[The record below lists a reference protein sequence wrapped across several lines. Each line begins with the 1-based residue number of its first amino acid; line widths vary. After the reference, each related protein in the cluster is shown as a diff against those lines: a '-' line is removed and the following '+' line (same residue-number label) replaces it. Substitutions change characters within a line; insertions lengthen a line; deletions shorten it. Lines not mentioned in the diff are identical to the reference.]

1 MLFWVTKLSARG
13 SKFVYTSWSP
23 LYVVGPNRE
32 FSAWEKRRK
41 AYCLSLQI
49 WDFKSWST
57 IHSDQIM
64 ISLLNSCF
72 LSYLWGFSS
81 YTIHISSTTNI
92 FLQRKV
98 NRKNIPYTRNTNTVW
113 AFKTKGPQINNTFLV
128 KQDFFYLNREKNL
141 KKIPNLLRFWTF
153 WILHFDHHL
162 LQFQQGCHSKANHR
176 TRESTLCTFVDFI
189 SGITILFFLF
199 FFFAHYTMEL
209 VGLWGLF
216 DVGVFVWKRRK
227 SGKKDFSTAILERK
241 KSPNRLVVDEAVN
254 DDNSVVTM
262 HPQTMEKLQLF
273 RGDTILIKVTFWTL
287 FSLSHYVFLRGSS
300 LNF

>member
-81 YTIHISSTTNI
+81 YTIHISSIPNN
-92 FLQRKV
+92 FL
-98 NRKNIPYTRNTNTVW
+98 
-113 AFKTKGPQINNTFLV
+113 
-128 KQDFFYLNREKNL
+128 
-141 KKIPNLLRFWTF
+141 KIPKLALLT
-153 WILHFDHHL
+153 
-162 LQFQQGCHSKANHR
+162 S
-176 TRESTLCTFVDFI
+176 STFV
-189 SGITILFFLF
+189 GF
-199 FFFAHYTMEL
+199 FFSSY
-209 VGLWGLF
+209 
-216 DVGVFVWKRRK
+216 
-227 SGKKDFSTAILERK
+227 
-241 KSPNRLVVDEAVN
+241 
-254 DDNSVVTM
+254 
-262 HPQTMEKLQLF
+262 
-273 RGDTILIKVTFWTL
+273 TILISFWL
-287 FSLSHYVFLRGSS
+287 NSS
-300 LNF
+300 FHLVVGLVEVNCHGGRS